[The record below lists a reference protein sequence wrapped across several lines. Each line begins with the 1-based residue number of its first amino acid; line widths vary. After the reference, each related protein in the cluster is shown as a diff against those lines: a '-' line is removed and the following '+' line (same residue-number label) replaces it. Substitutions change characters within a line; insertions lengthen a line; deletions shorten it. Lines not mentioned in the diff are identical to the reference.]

1 MPTIDDKVV
10 AMSFDSSKFESGVNK
25 TISALDKL
33 NASLKKIDGGK
44 SFKDLDAASKQV
56 NLGHIANGVDSIRQK
71 LGFLSVAALAVFA
84 NIAQRAVAAG
94 AQLVKSLTIE
104 PLIAGFQE
112 YTTNLNSIQ
121 TILGNTKAS
130 GADLQD
136 VNSALQELNRY
147 SDKTIYNFS
156 EMARNIGTFTAA
168 GVALKP
174 ATAAIKGIANL
185 AALSGS
191 NSQQASTAMYQLSQA
206 IAAGRVSL
214 MDWNSVVN
222 AGMGGTVFQRALAQT
237 AVTMGE
243 LPKSA
248 LKLVGPM
255 KNVSINGQS
264 FRQSMMA
271 APGKQSWLTSDVLTK
286 TLAQFTGDM
295 TDAQLAAEGFSKA
308 QIKNIQTQAK
318 MALQAATQ
326 VKTFTQVIEVAK
338 ETAGSGWA
346 QTWQI
351 ILGDFGEAKKTF
363 TAVSNAINGFIN
375 ANARARNKVLTD
387 WKELGGRT
395 MLIDG
400 IKIAFQNLG
409 RILAPIK
416 AAFRDIFP
424 RKTGFDLL
432 MLTLR
437 FREFAKSLQPSAET
451 IKNIHRT
458 FAGLFAV
465 MDIGKQIIGG
475 ILRVFGRLFGILLG
489 GSGSF
494 LEITG
499 SIGDFFVA
507 LDKSLKAGK
516 GLATFF
522 DGLTAVLAIPI
533 KLFQK
538 ITEAIADMFSGFSP
552 AGFSV
557 QIDGANKAAGAFK
570 KTLEVISQALEG
582 IGPAISNA
590 ISDMNFDA
598 ILSVIN
604 TGLFAAIV
612 LMFRRFIG
620 GTTLERVLGLFGNKL
635 GKGLAKNLGGGVLGK
650 LGGAFQGLTGSLTAM
665 QHSLQAQTLERIAIA
680 IALLTASVV
689 ALSFVDPEKI
699 NASLSAMALMFGE
712 LVGAMMLMNK
722 VMASKGFYKL
732 PIIAASLIL
741 LATAIDILTLA
752 VIGMSKLS
760 WSELIK
766 GLGGVAALLL
776 TIIKTAGALS
786 ANAAGLVR
794 AGVGIA
800 AIGIG
805 LNILALAVKQL
816 GSMNLADL
824 AKGLGAV
831 ALALWVV
838 AKTAQ
843 MTPTGMIAQG
853 AGMIALA
860 TGIYIMAKAVEK
872 FGSMD
877 LRTIGQGLIGV
888 AGSLI
893 IITRAM
899 KSMPEKDMIR
909 TAIALTIVGVALN
922 IIAKAVQRMGGMSMA
937 EMAKGLIGLGG
948 ALWILS
954 KALDKMSLNV
964 KSAGSFAIIAA
975 GLALMA
981 PALVSLGR
989 QSWASVVKGLISL
1002 AGGIAIIGLSASI
1015 LSGSIPAL
1023 LGFGAAMVLIGGGL
1037 ALAGAGI
1044 ALVGIGL
1051 SAIAVAGPTAV
1062 GIMINALIDLVEAIP
1077 RIAENL
1083 VLGLLAIVQAFAK
1096 TAPQFVAAGV
1106 KIIDSLAQ
1114 ALIKSSP
1121 KIAEAMVVLIQ
1132 SMLVALAKH
1141 APQIVQAGFDI
1152 LINLL
1157 KGVRQNITQITILV
1171 GEIVVNFLNALAMKL
1186 GDIVR
1191 AGFNIV
1197 TSLIRGVINNIGRVI
1212 SAAVSAVASFISGIA
1227 KSYGKVIT
1235 AGANVI
1241 IRFVTGIVNNV
1252 SRIVTAGANAVSHFI
1267 TGIGNSGAK
1276 LIGAA
1281 TNMIIKLV
1289 NALGSNSVK
1298 LLDAGANAIIKFLH
1312 GVATTIRKREPEM
1325 IAAGFDIGKAIIE
1338 GMIKGL
1344 VAWAPAAYEKAKSIG
1359 EKLEDYLKHPWKI
1372 FSPSKVA
1379 FDIGKNIIM
1388 GLVIGLDAT
1397 SPNVYASASGIAN
1410 GLIAVFNDTFETAS
1424 PSKVMKRIGK
1434 YVITG
1439 FVEGLTGTS
1448 DEIKSAFA
1456 SLKDRLSKEIA
1467 SLRER
1472 ITEEK
1477 KKLAELKKSPEA
1489 NAKAIKAEENAIAND
1504 EKMLKKLLAT
1514 QKTLTKEQKVHQK
1527 ELLKLAKQ
1535 YDEIGE
1541 KISAAKDALAEAT
1554 QIRDEAA
1561 KTLAEDYSQLPDF
1574 IQDQEGDKSKLVENY
1589 VKSLKN
1595 QIEAIKKYKAT
1606 LDQLRALG
1614 LDDTTYKKLLEE
1626 GTADQAFAEQLLA
1639 AGPEAIK
1646 QLNALDADL
1655 LDASKDIADTG
1666 AKNLYQS
1673 GVDIAQGFLD
1683 GLVAQQDAIAKQ
1695 MEKIAEALVA
1705 AINRRLGIRSPSKE
1719 FAEVG
1724 SRAMEGLAKGFTDA
1738 TQKVTDGV
1746 ESVADSA
1753 LAKLRESM
1761 RGAGSMMSEELSAKA
1776 VITPILDLTQ
1786 AQDQAKKLGSLLNVA
1801 PINAKVS
1808 LGQAAAISA
1817 TQNVSRTD
1825 SDKQVA
1831 AQETVVKF
1839 EQNNYSPEALSEI
1852 EIYRQTK
1859 NQISQFKS
1867 MVFSPA

>member
-620 GTTLERVLGLFGNKL
+620 GTTLERVLGLFGSKM
-635 GKGLAKNLGGGVLGK
+635 GKGLAKNLGGGILK
-650 LGGAFQGLTGSLTAM
+650 NLSGAFGGLTGTLSAM
-665 QHSLQAQTLERIAIA
+665 QSTLKAMTLEKIAIA

-712 LVGAMMLMNK
+712 LVGAMMLMDK
-722 VMASKGFYKL
+722 VIQGGALIKL
-732 PIIAASLIL
+732 PIIAGSLIL
-741 LATAIDILTLA
+741 LATAIDILTIA
-752 VIGMSKLS
+752 VYAMSQLS
-760 WSELIK
+760 WSELVK
-766 GLGGVAALLL
+766 GLGGIAALLGTL
-776 TIIKTAGALS
+776 VAVSGPLGK
-786 ANAAGLVR
+786 NAPGMIR
-794 AGVGIA
+794 AGIA
-800 AIGIG
+800 LGLIAVA
-805 LNILALAVKQL
+805 LNIMALAVKQL
-816 GSMNLADL
+816 GSMDLGSL
-824 AKGLGAV
+824 AKGLG
-831 ALALWVV
+831 
-838 AKTAQ
+838 
-843 MTPTGMIAQG
+843 
-853 AGMIALA
+853 
-860 TGIYIMAKAVEK
+860 GI
-872 FGSMD
+872 
-877 LRTIGQGLIGV
+877 
-888 AGSLI
+888 AGSLGI
-893 IITRAM
+893 VAAAM
-899 KSMPEKDMIR
+899 KVMPRSMVLQGAALIVIATALNILAQAVGKFGTMNLSTIGKGLLGVGGGLVAIAAAMHLMPKNMLLTSAGLLLVATSLGKIVSAVGAMGKMSIEVLAKGIGALAASLGVL
-909 TAIALTIVGVALN
+909 AIALHAMSGT
-922 IIAKAVQRMGGMSMA
+922 MGGA
-937 EMAKGLIGLGG
+937 A
-948 ALWILS
+948 ALVV
-954 KALDKMSLNV
+954 A
-964 KSAGSFAIIAA
+964 AA
-975 GLALMA
+975 GVSLLST
-981 PALVSLGR
+981 ALVSLGR
-989 QSWASVVKGLISL
+989 QSWTSIIKSLVALGAGFAILGAAASL
-1002 AGGIAIIGLSASI
+1002 LSP
-1015 LSGSIPAL
+1015 SIPAL
-1023 LGFGAAMVLIGGGL
+1023 LGFGAALVLIGGGL

-1044 ALVGIGL
+1044 ALIGIGL

-1062 GIMINALIDLVEAIP
+1062 GILINALIDLVEAIP

-1121 KIAEAMVVLIQ
+1121 KIAEGIAVLVQ

-1171 GEIVVNFLNALAMKL
+1171 GEIVVNFLNALARKL

-1197 TSLIRGVINNIGRVI
+1197 TSLIRGVISNIGRVI

-1252 SRIVTAGANAVSHFI
+1252 SRIVTAGANAVAHFI

-1289 NALGSNSVK
+1289 NALGQNGVK
-1298 LLDAGANAIIKFLH
+1298 LANAGAKALIKFLNGLADAIEKYTPQIMAAGARI
-1312 GVATTIRKREPEM
+1312 GVALVKG
-1325 IAAGFDIGKAIIE
+1325 IA
-1338 GMIKGL
+1338 KGL
-1344 VAWAPAAYEKAKSIG
+1344 DDMTGGLLGKVKNLAGSVING
-1359 EKLEDYLKHPWKI
+1359 FKHGFGLW
-1372 FSPSKVA
+1372 SPSKRTRE
-1379 FDIGKNIIM
+1379 M
-1388 GLVIGLDAT
+1388 GVFLIQGLILGLGAE
-1397 SPNVYASASGIAN
+1397 SPKVYASASGIAN

-1646 QLNALDADL
+1646 QLNALDTDL